1 MSPILLPRHSWV
13 KADCSR
19 LAKFSQENRVGYLLL
34 SVIVPGIVHGMF
46 DWLLMV
52 TDEIGALGQ
61 IIILVAFIALDI
73 FMWIFGVRSIRKHRE
88 NSQFKN
94 IQPNV

>member
-1 MSPILLPRHSWV
+1 
-13 KADCSR
+13 
-19 LAKFSQENRVGYLLL
+19 
-34 SVIVPGIVHGMF
+34 MF